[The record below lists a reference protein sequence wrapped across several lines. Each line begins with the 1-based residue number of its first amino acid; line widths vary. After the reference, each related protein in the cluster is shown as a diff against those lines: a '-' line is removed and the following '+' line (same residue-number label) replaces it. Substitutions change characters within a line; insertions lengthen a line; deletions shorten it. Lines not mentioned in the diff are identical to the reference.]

1 MNSRILQSMSVQSI
15 QNLQEWEHRFKS
27 HLLEHATFD
36 AGHDLEHIQR
46 VVLSARRLAMQENAK
61 LEVVL
66 PAAWLHDCVIVPKD
80 SPLRKQASR
89 LAADAAIS
97 HLRADGYPE
106 EPLEAIHHA
115 ILTHS
120 FSAGIPPETLEAK
133 IVQDADRLDAIGS
146 IGIARC
152 LMLGGSMGRR
162 LYHPQDPFAAQ
173 RDLDDLTY
181 TIDHFFVKLF
191 KLPAQMHTQ
200 AAREEAEKRVG
211 VMRQFLE
218 QLGHE
223 LA

>member
-1 MNSRILQSMSVQSI
+1 MSVQPAL
-15 QNLQEWEHRFKS
+15 NLHAWEERFKS
-27 HLLEHATFD
+27 HLLAHASFD

-46 VVLSARRLAMQENAK
+46 VVLSARRIALQENAE
-61 LEVVL
+61 LNVVL

-89 LAADAAIS
+89 LAADAAKVFLES
-97 HLRADGYPE
+97 GGYPE
-106 EPLEAIHHA
+106 QHLDAIHHA

-133 IVQDADRLDAIGS
+133 IVQDADRLDALGS

-152 LMLGGSMGRR
+152 LMLGGSMGRA
-162 LYHPQDPFAAQ
+162 LYHPQDPFGES
-173 RDLDDLTY
+173 RMHDDLTY

-191 KLPAQMHTQ
+191 KLPSQMHTQ

-218 QLGHE
+218 QLGRE
-223 LA
+223 VG